1 MGAHQRHLD
10 AQLDKAD
17 AEEVKYR
24 KAYNEAYNESDA
36 ALAMFDESV
45 NDTAV
50 FDLANLIEAKANDQT
65 IGACLRKIIQ
75 AVAAKQATRI
85 ADEAERTGF
94 QN

>member
-36 ALAMFDESV
+36 ALAMFALFV
-45 NDTAV
+45 NETAV
-50 FDLANLIEAKANDQT
+50 FELADLIEAKANDQT

-75 AVAAKQATRI
+75 AVAAKKATRI

>member
-1 MGAHQRHLD
+1 MGVHQRHLD

-17 AEEVKYR
+17 AEEMQYR
-24 KAYNEAYNESDA
+24 RAYNAAYNESEA
-36 ALAMFDESV
+36 ALAMFDMLV

-75 AVAAKQATRI
+75 AVAAKEATRV
-85 ADEAERTGF
+85 ANEAARTGF

>member
-24 KAYNEAYNESDA
+24 KAYNESDA
-36 ALAMFDESV
+36 ALAMFDVSV

-75 AVAAKQATRI
+75 AVAAKQATPI